1 MLGFLVQIFHGR
13 RQRHSERLVRTRV
26 CDCVPRAAPT
36 HIHWLGSVFEKN
48 GAQVVVDDVSMEFV
62 DGATVDFVVEMVSES
77 FQVVGNPN
85 ADGGCG
91 CGVSFSAK

>member
-1 MLGFLVQIFHGR
+1 M
-13 RQRHSERLVRTRV
+13 
-26 CDCVPRAAPT
+26 
-36 HIHWLGSVFEKN
+36 FEKD
-48 GAQVVVDDVSMEFV
+48 GAKVVVDDVSMEFV

-85 ADGGCG
+85 ADSGCG